1 MPIAMSALAPRRSGT
16 GALAACGV
24 IAIASLVACKESP
37 KAAQQ
42 APAVAASE
50 PGATPAVSGRHAH
63 DPAHPP
69 IDCPLREAGA
79 DHHGHRPFDD
89 VKKYAAFL
97 ESPERAAW
105 QKPDELV
112 GFVGLKGDEVVAD
125 VGAGTGYFTFRFA
138 KVLPRGK
145 VIASD
150 IEPEM
155 VRHIHHKAMTEGI
168 PNVQAVLGAP
178 DDPRI
183 PSTAGVV
190 FVCDVLHHVQ
200 DQLGWLKKIH
210 QEVGA
215 GARLIVVEF
224 KDGDLPQGPPK
235 SMKIPSEQVTA
246 LATQAG
252 FKKLTEDTKLLP
264 YQYVLTFQKP

>member
-1 MPIAMSALAPRRSGT
+1 MAVATRALARKRSARGT
-16 GALAACGV
+16 LAACGV
-24 IAIASLVACKESP
+24 IAVASMISCKESP
-37 KAAQQ
+37 KPVQQ
-42 APAVAASE
+42 APTAAASE
-50 PGATPAVSGRHAH
+50 VGAAPAMSGPHAH

-69 IDCPLREAGA
+69 IDCPLREAGV

-105 QKPDELV
+105 QKPDALV
-112 GFVGLKGDEVVAD
+112 SFVGLKGDEVVAD
-125 VGAGTGYFTFRFA
+125 VGAGTGYFAFRFA
-138 KVLPRGK
+138 KALPRGK

-155 VRHIHHKAMTEGI
+155 VRHIHHKAMTEGVS
-168 PNVQAVLGAP
+168 NVQAVLGAP

-183 PSTAGVV
+183 PSTVGIV

-224 KDGDLPQGPPK
+224 REGDLPQGPPK

-246 LATQAG
+246 LAIQAG

-264 YQYVLTFQKP
+264 YQYVLTFEKR